1 MSGWSVESSE
11 DALEF
16 MSDEYNRLEAFQEG
30 LGERFFESVEK
41 IYQRVKINPWEFEAK
56 TAIYRKALVSV
67 SRKLQYLV
75 YFRVAENHVYVDLI
89 LPASTNPER
98 HPSD

>member
-1 MSGWSVESSE
+1 MSGWSV
-11 DALEF
+11 
-16 MSDEYNRLEAFQEG
+16 
-30 LGERFFESVEK
+30 
-41 IYQRVKINPWEFEAK
+41 
-56 TAIYRKALVSV
+56 RKALVNV

-75 YFRVAENHVYVDLI
+75 YFRVAENRVYVDLI